1 MHIRG
6 ARLSDNHRAPL
17 SLNGAAR
24 MDPRHAA
31 ARGSS
36 SQPPHSDNREQSTMP
51 SNMIDPRLQD
61 SRPEPSR
68 RDDTSHKLRL
78 GQSPSRGPRSDANS
92 RSVQNRAG
100 NSEETRTERAYAG
113 ERQSLD
119 DRHQQLHHRQQEQLQ
134 PSRQQQERRTFYSQE
149 GQSSY
154 TPLVYD
160 EGEFP
165 AHNTSLNQYQQYA
178 PPPTGFNG
186 YDQYAD
192 LQSYYRQPTVQPV
205 PQQHIANGLHAVLPS
220 GDEEA
225 EPLIDNPQLDSN
237 ATEAERPVLARE
249 FAAPPV
255 KDVVVLGESP
265 ANPAIDT
272 ISQVASPTLET
283 TGVPAELTA
292 ALLALDQYRAIEGG
306 QMETDEHD
314 ADPATSN
321 GVQGNVASPAKE
333 IYPVGLD
340 SAVSPAHDERPT
352 DTVLLEVVAMERDRP
367 VESAVIETAVV
378 AEAAVDTES
387 VVDTET
393 LVLAEITGRGQGLQ
407 LEGIEG
413 MCSKYGYPLFLLM
426 MACL

>member
-1 MHIRG
+1 
-6 ARLSDNHRAPL
+6 
-17 SLNGAAR
+17 
-24 MDPRHAA
+24 
-31 ARGSS
+31 
-36 SQPPHSDNREQSTMP
+36 
-51 SNMIDPRLQD
+51 
-61 SRPEPSR
+61 
-68 RDDTSHKLRL
+68 
-78 GQSPSRGPRSDANS
+78 
-92 RSVQNRAG
+92 
-100 NSEETRTERAYAG
+100 
-113 ERQSLD
+113 
-119 DRHQQLHHRQQEQLQ
+119 
-134 PSRQQQERRTFYSQE
+134 
-149 GQSSY
+149 
-154 TPLVYD
+154 VYD

-165 AHNTSLNQYQQYA
+165 AHNTFLNQYQQYA

-225 EPLIDNPQLDSN
+225 EPLIDNLPLDSN
-237 ATEAERPVLARE
+237 ATDAQRPALAAE

-272 ISQVASPTLET
+272 ISQVTSPTLET

-292 ALLALDQYRAIEGG
+292 ALLALDQYRASEGG
-306 QMETDEHD
+306 QNEHD

-321 GVQGNVASPAKE
+321 GVQGDVASSAKE

-352 DTVLLEVVAMERDRP
+352 DTVPLEVVAMERDRP
-367 VESAVIETAVV
+367 VESAVMETAVV

-393 LVLAEITGRGQGLQ
+393 LVLAETTGRGQGLQ